1 MPKFEKGFGASVL
14 GVLAMVWAAIVG
26 VMQKLAYW
34 INEAIDWVGD
44 KFKKGDKEAENEDTE
59 ENED

>member
-1 MPKFEKGFGASVL
+1 
-14 GVLAMVWAAIVG
+14 
-26 VMQKLAYW
+26 MQKLAYW